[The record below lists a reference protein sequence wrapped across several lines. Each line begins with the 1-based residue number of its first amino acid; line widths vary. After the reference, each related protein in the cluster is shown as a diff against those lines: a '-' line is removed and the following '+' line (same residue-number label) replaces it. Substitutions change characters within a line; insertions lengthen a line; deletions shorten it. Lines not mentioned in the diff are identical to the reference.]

1 MEINFTFDNILS
13 NKSKKNKKNA
23 DENSY
28 FSNTNEIIGMY
39 KNPTLDQDDDEEE
52 KEEKINGKSLLKRIY
67 GGSNPSD
74 TSLYLK
80 AKKIADKTYKKPS
93 AYKSGFIQKKYKELG
108 GEYDNGGDKPLKRW
122 FQEKWKDIG
131 DKEYPVYRPTKRIS
145 KKTPLTATEID
156 TKQALKQIAL
166 KQKIKGDK
174 NLPPFSS
181 NQLKEGGGINVPVKK
196 LKKTDLLFK
205 ISNPIIVQKKANEIY
220 GKDAIIYKSDKPQ
233 KKYKIL
239 NKFTGKF
246 VYFGDGKMEDHHFHQ
261 DDKRRE
267 NYLKRAKNIKGNWKT
282 NPYSPNNLSISLL
295 WDGIDELV

>member
-1 MEINFTFDNILS
+1 MEINFTFDDILS
-13 NKSKKNKKNA
+13 KKSKKNKKNA
-23 DENSY
+23 DENPY
-28 FSNTNEIIGMY
+28 FSNTNEIIGLY
-39 KNPTLDQDDDEEE
+39 KNPSLDEDDDEEE

-67 GGSNPSD
+67 GGSIPTD

-108 GEYDNGGDKPLKRW
+108 GEYDDDGDKPLKRW

-131 DKEYPVYRPTKRIS
+131 DKEYPVYRPTKRVS
-145 KKTPLTATEID
+145 KRTPLTAAEID
-156 TKQALKQIAL
+156 PKQALKQIAL
-166 KQKIKGDK
+166 KQKIKGDR

-181 NQLKEGGGINVPVKK
+181 NQLKEGGGINVEVKK

-205 ISNPIIVQKKANEIY
+205 ISNPIIVQKKAFEIY

-233 KKYKIL
+233 KKYKIM

-261 DDKRRE
+261 DEKRRV
-267 NYLKRAKNIKGNWKT
+267 NYLKRATNIKGNWR
-282 NPYSPNNLSISLL
+282 NDPYSPNNLSISLL
-295 WDGIDELV
+295 WNGVDELV

>member
-23 DENSY
+23 DENPY
-28 FSNTNEIIGMY
+28 FSNTNEIIGLY

-52 KEEKINGKSLLKRIY
+52 KEEKINGKSLLKKIY
-67 GGSNPSD
+67 GGSIPTD

-93 AYKSGFIQKKYKELG
+93 AYKSGFIQKTYKKLG
-108 GEYDNGGDKPLKRW
+108 GEFKDDGDKPLKRW
-122 FQEKWKDIG
+122 FKEKWKDIG
-131 DKEYPVYRPTKRIS
+131 NQEYPVYRPTKRVS
-145 KKTPLTATEID
+145 KRTPLTPQEID
-156 TKQALKQIAL
+156 PSNLKKQIAL
-166 KQKIKGDK
+166 KQKIKGEK

-181 NQLKEGGGINVPVKK
+181 NQLKEGGGINVEVKK

-205 ISNPIIVQKKANEIY
+205 ISNPIIVQKKAFEIY

-233 KKYKIL
+233 KKYKIM

-246 VYFGDGKMEDHHFHQ
+246 IYFGDGKMEDHHFHQ
-261 DDKRRE
+261 DEKRRE
-267 NYLKRAKNIKGNWKT
+267 NYLKRATKIKGDWRND
-282 NPYSPNNLSISLL
+282 PYSANNLSISLL
-295 WDGIDELV
+295 WNGENELV